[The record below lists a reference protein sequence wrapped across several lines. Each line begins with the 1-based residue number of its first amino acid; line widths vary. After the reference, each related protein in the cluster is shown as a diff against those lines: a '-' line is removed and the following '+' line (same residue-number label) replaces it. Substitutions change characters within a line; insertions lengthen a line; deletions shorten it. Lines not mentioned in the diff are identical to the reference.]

1 MEIIHTAQ
9 AIAPGDAKVGIQ
21 LRVSLACAL
30 LLMLAACQAQ
40 EGRKQSGATR
50 NSPIVAQVAGKNF
63 HETDIDAEIAT
74 LPERLQYLRD
84 DPGLRI
90 EVLKTIMRRYVLSQK
105 AQDMHLE
112 ATPVV
117 RHRIDRAR
125 ESILIQ
131 ALEQAQSKNMAA
143 PSDEEIKAYYQR
155 RQSEFTTPEQIHARH
170 ILVSSRKKAEK
181 ILYSLRQGKDFSA
194 LAAASSLDDSNK
206 SRGGDLNWF
215 SRGSMVRP
223 FEEAAFALKKKDA
236 LSKPV
241 KTRFGWHIIQ
251 LLGRRPASLQSL
263 DEARTQIVEL
273 LRQQALAGWVKKAMQ
288 EAGARILK
296 TQYRQNKQTGRFH

>member
-1 MEIIHTAQ
+1 MEIIHTARTMD
-9 AIAPGDAKVGIQ
+9 PGDAKVGAQ
-21 LRVSLACAL
+21 LRVNLTCAL
-30 LLMLAACQAQ
+30 LLILAACQAQ
-40 EGRKQSGATR
+40 ESHEQSGATR
-50 NSPIVAQVAGKNF
+50 NSPVVAQVAGKNF
-63 HETDIDAEIAT
+63 HETDIDVEIAT

-84 DPGLRI
+84 DPRLRARI
-90 EVLKTIMRRYVLSQK
+90 LKTIVRRYVLSQR
-105 AQDMHLE
+105 AQAMHLE
-112 ATPVV
+112 AMPAV

-131 ALEQAQSKNMAA
+131 ALEQTQSKNLAA
-143 PSDEEIKAYYQR
+143 PSDKEIRAYYQR
-155 RQSEFTTPEQIHARH
+155 HQSEFATPEQIHARH
-170 ILVSSRKKAEK
+170 ILVSSRKKAER
-181 ILYSLRQGKDFSA
+181 ILYSLSRGKDFSA

-251 LLGRRPASLQSL
+251 LLGRKPASLQSL
-263 DEARTQIVEL
+263 DEAHTEIVEL
-273 LRQQALAGWVKKAMQ
+273 LRQQALAGWVEKTMQ

-296 TQYRQNKQTGRFH
+296 AQYRRNKQTGRFH